1 MTEAARHE
9 LEPLI
14 DAEAAAHIL
23 GMSTDWIYQ
32 EAAAGRLPSFKIG
45 GRRMFR
51 ASELEAFIQARRSG
65 RIATVHPIGDRRR

>member
-1 MTEAARHE
+1 VSDAARQE

-14 DAEAAAHIL
+14 DAETAARIL
-23 GMSTDWIYQ
+23 GMSTDWCYQ
-32 EAAAGRLPSFKIG
+32 EAAAGRLPAFKIG

-65 RIATVHPIGDRRR
+65 RIASVHPIGDRRR